1 MDTATQP
8 LLYRSEA
15 FAEDVLDLV
24 ACRPVAVQAPVALAP
39 LRRSLRNAA
48 ALLVPDALRSATRG
62 GNELP
67 AV

>member
-1 MDTATQP
+1 MDAATQT

-15 FAEDVLDLV
+15 FAEDVFDLV
-24 ACRPVAVQAPVALAP
+24 AGRPVAVQAPGASAP

-48 ALLVPDALRSATRG
+48 ALLIPDALRSPTRG

>member
-1 MDTATQP
+1 MDTATQT

-24 ACRPVAVQAPVALAP
+24 AGRPVAVQAPAGSPL
-39 LRRSLRNAA
+39 LRRMLRSAPV
-48 ALLVPDALRSATRG
+48 LLVPETLRGAPLG